1 MTKDSFLSF
10 EEYRDKLTGAT
21 IDKRRAS
28 EILAELDE
36 VEKQFQKEGGA
47 ADGS

>member
-1 MTKDSFLSF
+1 MTKDSFISF
-10 EEYRDKLTGAT
+10 DEYRDKLTGAD
-21 IDKRRAS
+21 IDNRPAS
-28 EILAELDE
+28 EILAELDA